1 MRMAESSSITRIVA
15 DSAMALGVDH
25 FVADSVANEIGDR
38 VEIEFAQNAG
48 AMGLGRPN
56 ADAECFRDLFVAFS
70 FCNEL
75 HDLPLACAETLAGFG
90 FVASAF
96 GAVEDVRKE
105 NLGDFRGKKRLVPA
119 ERFNR
124 FHQKLVRFG
133 FRDEAL
139 YSGLERVPNQL
150 VALMR
155 GEHED
160 LCARQFSF

>member
-1 MRMAESSSITRIVA
+1 MQQPAHGAQHRFLGGA
-15 DSAMALGVDH
+15 D
-25 FVADSVANEIGDR
+25 
-38 VEIEFAQNAG
+38 
-48 AMGLGRPN
+48 

-70 FCNEL
+70 FRNQL

-105 NLGDFRGKKRLVPA
+105 NLGDFRGKKRLVPS

-124 FHQKLVRFG
+124 FHQKMVRFG

-139 YSGLERVPNQL
+139 YSGFERVPNQV

-160 LCARQFSF
+160 LRARQFSFDLDGGIEAIELGHGHVENDDVGLEFTRLSDCFAAV